1 MVVKLSTHFTISD
14 IDLQQTIAIIVYFFY
29 RNHVLSGYHDPN
41 NGPLIVIDCSSKAA
55 VFKTIRDVTLDLEK
69 QH

>member
-29 RNHVLSGYHDPN
+29 RNHVLSGYYD
-41 NGPLIVIDCSSKAA
+41 SSKQWA
-55 VFKTIRDVTLDLEK
+55 VNRY
-69 QH
+69 